1 MFTTHPLFADVNGNY
16 FAYMKTMD
24 TFIKD
29 NPDVPIF
36 NVSYE
41 ETKQVSNYD
50 SLATTA
56 QVLVLPENIKYVLVR
71 QGRARFGARL
81 LLQSY

>member
-1 MFTTHPLFADVNGNY
+1 MFTTHPFCADVNGNY
-16 FAYMKTMD
+16 FAYLKTMD

-50 SLATTA
+50 SLATMA
-56 QVLVLPENIKYVLVR
+56 
-71 QGRARFGARL
+71 
-81 LLQSY
+81 

>member
-1 MFTTHPLFADVNGNY
+1 MSLQTGLHTCFLFVFVFKIYRMFTTHPFCADVNGNY
-16 FAYMKTMD
+16 FAYLKTMD

-50 SLATTA
+50 SLATMA
-56 QVLVLPENIKYVLVR
+56 
-71 QGRARFGARL
+71 
-81 LLQSY
+81 

>member
-1 MFTTHPLFADVNGNY
+1 MLTMHSFSADVKGNY
-16 FAYMKTMD
+16 FAYLKTMD
-24 TFIKD
+24 TFIQD
-29 NPDVPIF
+29 SPDVPIF

-56 QVLVLPENIKYVLVR
+56 
-71 QGRARFGARL
+71 
-81 LLQSY
+81 

>member
-16 FAYMKTMD
+16 FAYLKTMD

-56 QVLVLPENIKYVLVR
+56 
-71 QGRARFGARL
+71 
-81 LLQSY
+81 